1 MQQEVAITVMTRCF
15 FRKVHRVGTR
25 QHCGGTQRD
34 WLQEVGDRER
44 TCQKLVF
51 ATESSIQPFQN
62 RDETNK
68 TE

>member
-1 MQQEVAITVMTRCF
+1 MQQEVAITVTTHCL
-15 FRKVHRVGTR
+15 FRKVHRVEIR
-25 QHCGGTQRD
+25 QHCGGTRRD

-51 ATESSIQPFQN
+51 AAESSIQPFQD
-62 RDETNK
+62 RDEKNE